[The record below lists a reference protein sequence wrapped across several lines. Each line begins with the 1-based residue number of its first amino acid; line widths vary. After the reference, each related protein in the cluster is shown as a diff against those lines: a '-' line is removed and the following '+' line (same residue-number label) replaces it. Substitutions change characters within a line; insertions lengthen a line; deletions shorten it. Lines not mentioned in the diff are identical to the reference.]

1 MWLSLSSCHSAGH
14 FFLHTILS
22 LLTFDD
28 SRSQLPCFFLVSAL
42 IILFRSS
49 SYATSSL
56 FFPPRHLF
64 THLTYLFLSL
74 YLFATS
80 LFPNLHAWPP
90 TSLCFFLV
98 TSPISFI
105 FHLPLWLLNL
115 ISLLL
120 FCFLIVKSEGK
131 GRIMELRGRRR
142 AVGWQRESHLQR
154 AH

>member
-49 SYATSSL
+49 SYATSSQ

-64 THLTYLFLSL
+64 THLTYLFFNLFIFLPLPSSL
-74 YLFATS
+74 TCMLD
-80 LFPNLHAWPP
+80 PP
-90 TSLCFFLV
+90 RLCAFFL
-98 TSPISFI
+98 SHHPFLLSS
-105 FHLPLWLLNL
+105 LWL
-115 ISLLL
+115 
-120 FCFLIVKSEGK
+120 FDFLIEFLYYSFVFS
-131 GRIMELRGRRR
+131 
-142 AVGWQRESHLQR
+142 
-154 AH
+154 